1 MNCAASLHS
10 GLQRRRLR
18 PVDGRRA
25 PAHDARRVRQ
35 PSGIMSAILEH
46 IQSLESYAQRSG
58 ATLVRGALPEP
69 VHGSLSH
76 NHITL
81 RFDLSPEQHLLALVH
96 ELTHWL
102 AHRDEGPRPPLAYCT
117 IYEYEAEAV
126 EALVMARLGL
136 EVPARAAG
144 LADEGQ
150 PTDGLLPSSVSRVIS
165 ATQRI
170 CQALG
175 LEQDA

>member
-1 MNCAASLHS
+1 
-10 GLQRRRLR
+10 
-18 PVDGRRA
+18 
-25 PAHDARRVRQ
+25 
-35 PSGIMSAILEH
+35 MSAILEH
-46 IQSLESYAQRSG
+46 IRSLESYAQRSG
-58 ATLVRGALPEP
+58 ATLVRGTLAEP

-81 RFDLSPEQHLLALVH
+81 RLDLSPEQHLLALVH

-102 AHRDEGPRPPLAYCT
+102 AHRNEGTRPPLAYRT

-136 EVPARAAG
+136 DVRERTPGPV
-144 LADEGQ
+144 DEGQ
-150 PTDGLLPSSVSRVIS
+150 PTDGLLTSSVNRVIS

-175 LEQDA
+175 LEQCG